1 MEYGLIGARLGHSFS
16 AQIHKALAPHSE
28 YELCELP
35 EEEDARRFLAQREF
49 CAVNVTIPYKQLALA
64 ACDEVD
70 EKAAGKIIF
79 VI

>member
-35 EEEDARRFLAQREF
+35 EEEDARRFFAQREF
-49 CAVNVTIPYKQLALA
+49 CAVNVTSPINSWLWRRATKWTKKPRPSAR
-64 ACDEVD
+64 
-70 EKAAGKIIF
+70 
-79 VI
+79 